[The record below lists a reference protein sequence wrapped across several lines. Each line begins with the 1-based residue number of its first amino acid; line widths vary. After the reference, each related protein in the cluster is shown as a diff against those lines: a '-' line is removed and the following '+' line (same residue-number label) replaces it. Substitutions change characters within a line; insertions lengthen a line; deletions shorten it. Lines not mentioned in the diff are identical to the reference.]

1 MTDEREKLSA
11 GLRDLALDVPESS
24 VDMLLGFLDLL
35 EKWNAVYNLTAIR
48 DRTQWVSHHL
58 LDSLSVA
65 AYMPAGRI
73 LDVGTGA
80 GFPGVPLAIVQP
92 GRHFTLLDSSQK
104 RTSFLAQTL
113 AALGL
118 RNADVVRARVE
129 EFTPDVPFDAAVSR
143 AFADL
148 ADFARLAGPLV
159 RAGGSLLAM
168 KGLHPDE
175 ELTRVPAPLVVR
187 ATEPLQVPG
196 LDARRHLVIL
206 DKP

>member
-1 MTDEREKLSA
+1 MTDERHRLAA
-11 GLRDLALDVPESS
+11 GLRDLRLDVPDSGI
-24 VDMLLGFLDLL
+24 DTLLGFLDLL

-65 AYMPAGRI
+65 AYVPVGRI

-113 AALGL
+113 ATLGL

-129 EFTPDVPFDAAVSR
+129 EFTPDLPFDAAVSR

-159 RAGGSLLAM
+159 RSGGSLLAM

-175 ELTRVPAPLVVR
+175 ELTRVPAPLAVR
-187 ATEPLQVPG
+187 ATEPLHVPG

>member
-1 MTDEREKLSA
+1 MTDERHRLAA
-11 GLRDLALDVPESS
+11 GLRDLRLDVPDSGI
-24 VDMLLGFLDLL
+24 DTLLGFLDLL

-65 AYMPAGRI
+65 AYVPVGRI

-113 AALGL
+113 ATLGL

-129 EFTPDVPFDAAVSR
+129 EFTPDLPFDAAVSR

-159 RAGGSLLAM
+159 RSGGSLLAM

-175 ELTRVPAPLVVR
+175 ELTRVPAPLAVR

>member
-1 MTDEREKLSA
+1 MTDERQKLSA
-11 GLRDLALDVPESS
+11 GLLDLGLDVPDSGI
-24 VDMLLGFLDLL
+24 DTLLGFLDLL

-65 AYMPAGRI
+65 EHMPEGRI

-92 GRHFTLLDSSQK
+92 GRQFTLLDSSQK

-118 RNADVVRARVE
+118 HNTDVVRARVE
-129 EFTPDVPFDAAVSR
+129 DFTPETPYDAAVSR

-148 ADFARLAGPLV
+148 ADFARLTGPVV
-159 RAGGSLLAM
+159 RPGGTLLAM

-175 ELTRVPAPLVVR
+175 ELTRVPAPLAVR
-187 ATEPLQVPG
+187 TTVPLNVPG

-206 DKP
+206 AKP